1 MESEE
6 LLQRAMNTIA
16 QSDPIIKLLQQVKM
30 GKMKAG
36 DAGLRAVV
44 DAWLGTYEKVIKTEG
59 LTQAALQRIDPAPRL
74 AVLLEAG
81 VLQADQPSVR
91 GIEQAF
97 SQAFAQASSAR

>member
-6 LLQRAMNTIA
+6 LLQRAIGTIG
-16 QSDPIIKLLQQVKM
+16 QSDPIVKLLQQVKM

-44 DAWLGTYEKVIKTEG
+44 EAWLGTYEKVLKTEG
-59 LTQAALQRIDPAPRL
+59 LTQAALRRIDPAPRV

-81 VLQADQPSVR
+81 VLQADQPVVR
-91 GIEQAF
+91 GLAATF
-97 SQAFAQASSAR
+97 SQALAQAPAE